1 MRQVAETNVK
11 MNNKI
16 LHEGEKTHFYED
28 SCHFPNAGVIHSHD
42 CICIE
47 ILVSGKAIN
56 RMHNAD
62 TVMTPGSALML
73 SQIDFHQVIIPEKSS
88 FIYLAFDENM
98 IPGNINALWGVDRH
112 PVTVH
117 FDASDFRHI
126 LHLSRELIAE
136 SNSNNK
142 YRDEVIS
149 SALSFIVAKIL
160 RAAPENSIVPERDTR
175 INDMLDLLTYIRC
188 HFKEKLTLGKLSK
201 IANFSP
207 NYLCSAFKKNVGV
220 SLRYHLQTLRLNYA
234 LNLVKMTDMSISEIC
249 HESGFESVSH
259 FSKIFKETFGNS
271 PSYYRKD

>member
-1 MRQVAETNVK
+1 MQQIFEHNVK
-11 MNNKI
+11 MNNVI
-16 LHEGEKTHFYED
+16 LKGNKKTHFYED
-28 SCHFPNAGVIHSHD
+28 NSLKPHMGVIHSHD

-117 FDASDFRHI
+117 FDTSDFRHI
-126 LHLSRELIAE
+126 LYLSRELIAE

-160 RAAPENSIVPERDTR
+160 RAAPENSIVQERDTR